1 MPSATKSLT
10 SRNQWSIETNTA
22 GERSLL
28 ERDMAFSI
36 QGNSN
41 APCVMSVRRAEGIW
55 LEDSDGRRVAD
66 LYGNNAHHI
75 GYRHPVLVA
84 ALHRQLDQLTLAP
97 RGLTSETSIELGETL
112 ARMWGDPNAKVGLTP
127 SGGDANDAAICV
139 AKAATNRYK
148 TISFYDSFHGRN
160 AGALSVG
167 GGYNDRRM
175 LGPVMP
181 GTLKVPP
188 PWRHGDEHLGL
199 DEEDYARH
207 SLNAMR
213 TVFEYERDIAAVVAE
228 TIRNYAH
235 VPPDWFWGEVRALCD
250 EYGALM
256 VMDEIATGLGKTGQL
271 FNHERF
277 GFRPDVT
284 TVGKAL
290 GGAAMPVAGMI
301 INPDLDLPQESDIG
315 YVTHEKNA
323 MSARAALTTLQI
335 METAALADRSKSL
348 GEIARVR
355 LDEVASRHAS
365 VREVRSAGL
374 MLTLDFRNPSF
385 TRGQAEAFAEATF
398 RACVEGGVL
407 PVFPH
412 AGSITFSMPLV
423 ISEEDLSDSIE
434 VIDKSLAVAETH

>member
-1 MPSATKSLT
+1 MQNVTNPLP
-10 SRNQWSIETNTA
+10 SRNEWSKSHKSA
-22 GERSLL
+22 AERSLL

-36 QGNSN
+36 LGNFN
-41 APCVMSVRRAEGIW
+41 APCVMSVRSAEGIW
-55 LEDSDGRRVAD
+55 LEDAGGKRIAD
-66 LYGNNAHHI
+66 FYGNNAHHI
-75 GYRHPVLVA
+75 GYRHPVLVD

-112 ARMWGDPNAKVGLTP
+112 ATLWGDSSAKVGFTP

-139 AKAATNRYK
+139 AKAATDRYK
-148 TISFYDSFHGRN
+148 TVSFYDSFHGRN

-188 PWRHGDEHLGL
+188 PWRHGGEHLGP
-199 DEEDYARH
+199 DEEAYALH
-207 SLNAMR
+207 SLNVMR

-228 TIRNYAH
+228 TIRNSPH
-235 VPPDWFWGEVRALCD
+235 VPPDWYWGEVRELCD

-256 VMDEIATGLGKTGQL
+256 VMDEIATGLGKTGHL

-277 GFRPDVT
+277 GFRPDIT

-290 GGAAMPVAGMI
+290 GGTVMPVAGMI
-301 INPDLDLPQESDIG
+301 VNPELDLPKESDLG
-315 YVTHEKNA
+315 YVTHEKNT

-335 METAALADRSKSL
+335 IRDDFLTTRANALGGIARARL
-348 GEIARVR
+348 EEIAG
-355 LDEVASRHAS
+355 RHSS

-374 MLTLDFRNPSF
+374 MLALDFGNGSIEGR
-385 TRGQAEAFAEATF
+385 TAKEFAEAVF
-398 RACVEGGVL
+398 RACVERGVL
-407 PVFPH
+407 PVLPY
-412 AGSITFSMPLV
+412 SNSVCISMPLV
-423 ISEEDLSDSIE
+423 IEETDLLNSMEIIE
-434 VIDKSLAVAETH
+434 SAIAAVESV

>member
-1 MPSATKSLT
+1 MQSVTEQLP
-10 SRNQWSIETNTA
+10 SRNEWSKTTRSA
-22 GERSLL
+22 AERSLL
-28 ERDMAFSI
+28 KRDMAFSI
-36 QGNSN
+36 LGNFN
-41 APCVMSVRRAEGIW
+41 APCVMSVQSAEGIW
-55 LEDSDGRRVAD
+55 LVDAGGRRIAD

-75 GYRHPVLVA
+75 GYRHPVLVE
-84 ALHRQLDQLTLAP
+84 ALHRQLDELTLAA
-97 RGLTSETSIELGETL
+97 RGLTSEISIELGETL
-112 ARMWGDPNAKVGLTP
+112 AAMWGNPSAKVGFTP

-139 AKAATNRYK
+139 AKAATGRYK

-188 PWRHGDEHLGL
+188 PWRHGGEHLGPD
-199 DEEDYARH
+199 DEAYALH

-228 TIRNYAH
+228 TIRNSPH
-235 VPPDWFWGEVRALCD
+235 VPPDWYWGEVRALCD

-256 VMDEIATGLGKTGQL
+256 VMDEIATGLGKTGHL

-277 GFRPDVT
+277 GFRPDLT

-290 GGAAMPVAGMI
+290 GGSVMPVAGMI
-301 INPDLDLPQESDIG
+301 VNPDLDLPTESDLG

-335 METAALADRSKSL
+335 MRDNALPARAGSL
-348 GEIARVR
+348 GEIARAR
-355 LDEVASRHAS
+355 LEEIAERHPS

-374 MLTLDFRNPSF
+374 MLALEFGNGEIEGRP
-385 TRGQAEAFAEATF
+385 AKEFAEAVF
-398 RACVEGGVL
+398 RACVERGVL
-407 PVFPH
+407 PVLPY
-412 AGSITFSMPLV
+412 SSSVTLSMPLV
-423 ISEEDLSDSIE
+423 IEKSDLLDSIE
-434 VIDKSLAVAETH
+434 ITESAVAAVESM